1 MITIN
6 NLIKK
11 FNDTIALN
19 GIDLNIEAGKIY
31 GVIGPDGAGKT
42 TLLRI
47 IAGLLKPTTGNI
59 NVLGFKLPEQSEELK
74 EQIGY
79 MPQKFSLYT
88 DLTVYENLKFFAD
101 IYGIEKSILEE
112 RIKPL
117 LHMSR
122 LSAFSSRLAGDL
134 SGGMKQKLALTCTLI
149 HRPKLLILDEPTT
162 GVDPV
167 SRRELW
173 EILQSIVAEGV
184 SIILTTA
191 YMDEAE
197 WCGEV
202 IMLYKGKIVRKGS
215 PDLLKQE
222 LKEKVCEAKIDDL
235 NEEKIDIL
243 QNSAIIKII
252 RDRYR
257 IIINQNFNFE
267 QIKSKIDINFIKAE
281 PTIEDVFINAIN

>member
-197 WCGEV
+197 WCGDV

-243 QNSAIIKII
+243 RNSAIIKII

>member
-197 WCGEV
+197 WCGDV